1 MAIKTISHALSDI
14 GRVRASNQDSGY
26 AGLNLFFVA
35 DGMGGHA
42 GGDIASALV
51 SQRVALLDEQFT
63 DPEVAAE
70 SLKQTI
76 WEANGILAS
85 SVEEHQELA
94 GMGTTFSGLT
104 VVGEQVVIGHIGDSR
119 IYLVRDGHVQ
129 QITRD
134 HTFVQRLVDTGRITA
149 EEALVHPRRSVL
161 MRVLGDQEA
170 RPEIDSMVIGT
181 QPGDRWLLCSDG
193 LSGYIPEDLLYRI
206 LASKVSA
213 EEAAELL
220 VGETLEHGAP
230 DNVTVVVVDV
240 VGAGTSSDFVATPRF
255 VGSGANEVIIEERK
269 GRKVLRI
276 FNTKILDDIIGRGFQ
291 DAQFLPGTEEY
302 LEQILLET
310 RSRIRWRR
318 IRQLATV
325 VALLALIGALLTAA
339 INYTQTRFFISES
352 NGNIAIYQGIR
363 EELGPFKFNHVVERT
378 EYRVA
383 DLTDYWS
390 AVVEA
395 GSVSVDSFE
404 SAEEKVAFIVLQSAS
419 AGGAVTP

>member
-1 MAIKTISHALSDI
+1 MAIKTISHAISDV
-14 GRVRASNQDSGY
+14 GRVRTSNQDSGY

-51 SQRVALLDEQFT
+51 AQRVARLDEQFT
-63 DPEVAAE
+63 DVSAARD
-70 SLKQTI
+70 SLRETI
-76 WEANGILAS
+76 WDANGILAA
-85 SVEEHQELA
+85 SVEEHAELA

-104 VVGEQVVIGHIGDSR
+104 IVGDQVVVAHIGDSR
-119 IYLVRDGHVQ
+119 IYLVRDGHVE
-129 QITRD
+129 QITHD
-134 HTFVQRLVDTGRITA
+134 HTFVQRLVDTGRITP

-170 RPEIDSMVIGT
+170 RPEIDSLVIGT
-181 QPGDRWLLCSDG
+181 QPGDRWMLCSDG
-193 LSGYIPEDLLYRI
+193 LSGYVPDDLVNRI
-206 LASKVSA
+206 LTSRVEPS
-213 EEAAELL
+213 EAAELL

-240 VGAGTSSDFVATPRF
+240 LGATAPSDFIATPRF
-255 VGSGANEVIIEERK
+255 VGSGANEVVIEERK

-276 FNTKILDDIIGRGFQ
+276 FNTKIIDDILGRGFQ

-318 IRQLATV
+318 IRQVATLAVLVALV
-325 VALLALIGALLTAA
+325 VALVTAA
-339 INYTQTRFFISES
+339 INYTQTRYY
-352 NGNIAIYQGIR
+352 IADQDGYVAIFQGIR
-363 EELGPFKFNHVVERT
+363 EELGPFKFNHVVEMT
-378 EYRVA
+378 NYRVD

-390 AVVEA
+390 TMVESGA
-395 GSVSVDSFE
+395 VSVDSLE
-404 SAEEKVAFIVLQSAS
+404 SAEQKVSFIVLQSNS
-419 AGGAVTP
+419 AGGTVTP